1 MLFPIV
7 AVALSIKTILTIEE
21 IPDQLAV
28 WITDITASKIAFLL
42 AVNVLLLIVGCLF
55 DVISAILILAPLLLI
70 PATAYGIN
78 PVHFGV
84 IMVINLE
91 IGFLT
96 PPLGLNLIVAMT
108 AFRENFLTIVRAV
121 LPFIALILTV
131 LMAVTFIPELALFF
145 VE

>member
-1 MLFPIV
+1 M
-7 AVALSIKTILTIEE
+7 AL
-21 IPDQLAV
+21 
-28 WITDITASKIAFLL
+28 WITSVTDNKIAFLL

-55 DVISAILILAPLLLI
+55 DVISAILILGPLLMV
-70 PATAYGIN
+70 PAVAYGIN

-108 AFRENFLTIVRAV
+108 AFRESFIEICRAV
-121 LPFIALILTV
+121 LPFIALILAV
-131 LMAVTFIPELALFF
+131 LMVVTFVPQTALFF
-145 VE
+145 VR